1 MKFSKKTIQ
10 NILFY
15 GFIVFLFTPY
25 GSSTRGKLIQG
36 VSYVKSFILPSKAID
51 VSERQNISSLDLSL
65 KGVVNASYINLKDQK
80 GKVILLNY
88 WATWC
93 PPCRGEM
100 PSLQSLYN
108 DYKDKIIFVFLTQ
121 DEKTKI
127 DKFYQEN
134 NYKLPTYQAMSNPS
148 PEINTRTLPTT
159 FVIDKDGK
167 LAFKETGASN
177 WNSGSVRRMLDTLL
191 AE

>member
-1 MKFSKKTIQ
+1 MKLNKKTIQ

-15 GFIVFLFTPY
+15 GFIIFLFTPY
-25 GSSTRGKLIQG
+25 GSGTRGKLIQG
-36 VSYVKSFILPSKAID
+36 VSYVKSFIIPSKAID
-51 VSERQNISSLDLSL
+51 ISKRTQISSLDLELHAIVS
-65 KGVVNASYINLKDQK
+65 GNDFNLKDQK
-80 GKVILLNY
+80 GKVILINY

-108 DYKDKIIFVFLTQ
+108 NYKDKIIFVFLTQ
-121 DEKTKI
+121 DEKTKV
-127 DKFYQEN
+127 DKFYAEN
-134 NYKLPTYQAMSNPS
+134 NYQLPTYNLMSNPA

-159 FVIDKDGK
+159 FIIDKQGK
-167 LAFKETGASN
+167 LAFKEVGASN
-177 WNSGSVRRMLDTLL
+177 WNSSSVRKMLDTLI

>member
-1 MKFSKKTIQ
+1 MIQ
-10 NILFY
+10 NII
-15 GFIVFLFTPY
+15 FIAFIIFLFTPY

-36 VSYVKSFILPSKAID
+36 VSYIKSFIIPSKAIAINK
-51 VSERQNISSLDLSL
+51 RQNISSLDLSL
-65 KGVVNASYINLKDQK
+65 KGVVNASDINLKDQK

-108 DYKDKIIFVFLTQ
+108 DYKDKIVFVFLTQ
-121 DEKTKI
+121 DTKIKI

-134 NYKLPTYQAMSNPS
+134 NYNLPTYQAMSNPS

-159 FVIDKDGK
+159 FVIDKNGK

-177 WNSGSVRRMLDTLL
+177 WNSGSVRTMLDTLL

>member
-15 GFIVFLFTPY
+15 GFIAFLFTPY

-65 KGVVNASYINLKDQK
+65 KGVVNASDINLKDQK

-108 DYKDKIIFVFLTQ
+108 DYKDKIVFVFLTQ
-121 DEKTKI
+121 DEKIKI

-134 NYKLPTYQAMSNPS
+134 NYQLPTYQAMSNPS

-159 FVIDKDGK
+159 FIIDKDGK
-167 LAFKETGASN
+167 LAFKEVGAAN
-177 WNSGSVRRMLDTLL
+177 WNSSSVRRMLDTLL

>member
-1 MKFSKKTIQ
+1 MIY

-15 GFIVFLFTPY
+15 GFIIFLFTPY
-25 GSSTRGKLIQG
+25 GSSTRGKLTQG
-36 VSYVKSFILPSKAID
+36 VSYIKSMIMPSKAID
-51 VSERQNISSLDLSL
+51 TTKRQTISSLDLSL
-65 KGVVNASYINLKDQK
+65 KSIHNASDFNLKDQK
-80 GKVILLNY
+80 GKVILINY

-108 DYKDKIIFVFLTQ
+108 DYQDKIVFVFLTQ
-121 DEKTKI
+121 DEKNKV
-127 DKFYQEN
+127 DKFYDDN
-134 NYKLPTYQAMSNPS
+134 NYNLPTYNMMSNPS

-159 FVIDKDGK
+159 FIIDKNGK
-167 LAFKETGASN
+167 LALKEVGASN
-177 WNSGSVRRMLDTLL
+177 WNSSSVRKMLDNLI